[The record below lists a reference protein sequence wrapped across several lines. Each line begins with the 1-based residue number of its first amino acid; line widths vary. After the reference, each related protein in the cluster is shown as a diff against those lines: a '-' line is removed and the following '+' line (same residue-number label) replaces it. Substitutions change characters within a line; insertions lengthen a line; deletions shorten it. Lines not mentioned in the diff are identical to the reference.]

1 MKTACVQ
8 RAQTRVSGRT
18 GQEVWLFFSPGF
30 HFIQLYSLL
39 PNKTKHHSLQTL
51 HSSDSL
57 VVGPSMSMTYED
69 LQSLGSEK
77 KSQRISN
84 GSKIQ
89 RDLETLRAA
98 YSNFT
103 SNTEAE
109 VQALRAQGG
118 LLKDMITSLKVEVEN
133 QTQQLQ
139 AGYSDMVVRV
149 QELAKKLNSLNTQM
163 AELKSNGSQTTCC
176 PVNWLEHKC
185 SCYWFSSMEKPW
197 PEAEEYCQLENAH
210 LVVVSSLEEQKFLEK
225 HTSSVNTWMGL
236 SDLHLVWFW
245 VDWTDI
251 ETGFQYWREELQ
263 DDWYRN
269 LPVGSGNCVYFSNNG
284 RWFYDICQ
292 RPYRWACEKELNK
305 VG

>member
-1 MKTACVQ
+1 
-8 RAQTRVSGRT
+8 
-18 GQEVWLFFSPGF
+18 
-30 HFIQLYSLL
+30 
-39 PNKTKHHSLQTL
+39 
-51 HSSDSL
+51 
-57 VVGPSMSMTYED
+57 MSMTYEN
-69 LQSLGSEK
+69 LQSLESEK
-77 KSQRISN
+77 KSQGIRN
-84 GSKIQ
+84 GLPAPQALLQHLCSGPRLLLLSLGLSLLLLVVICVIGSKSSKIQ
-89 RDLETLRAA
+89 RDLETLRAT

-225 HTSSVNTWMGL
+225 HTSSVDTWIGL
-236 SDLHLVWFW
+236 TDQDGAWAW
-245 VDWTDI
+245 VDGTDY
-251 ETGFQYWREELQ
+251 ETGFQFWSPQQPDNWNGHMLGGGE
-263 DDWYRN
+263 DCAHFMD
-269 LPVGSGNCVYFSNNG
+269 SGQWNDNVCMTPF
-284 RWFYDICQ
+284 RWV
-292 RPYRWACEKELNK
+292 CEKKL
-305 VG
+305 GRAS